1 MDLASQN
8 EEIVTATEGA
18 LRYEIKSDND
28 IGKLS
33 LSQFPDELILEILS
47 YLDVNDLLIAS
58 RLSHHLRTLSL
69 DPLLHAQRLHDASN
83 TLSRHLSHRAP
94 LTDLMSQRIYI
105 TRTSLAARSLGR
117 NLIKIKLNRQLG
129 QRPSIETLVEKN
141 VLPKECYGYGK
152 GKVAPGLVGLKRKVE
167 RERVKDG
174 LRAWVDG
181 WRGRVGEKERE
192 IEGTREGKVEVRW
205 LVRRFAGR
213 DVDRGEGTAGRG
225 PWGKK
230 VERREIPARA
240 KVLGLRRFWEKVGRE
255 GMGVTGN
262 GLGTN

>member
-152 GKVAPGLVGLKRKVE
+152 GKVAPGLVGLKK
-167 RERVKDG
+167 
-174 LRAWVDG
+174 
-181 WRGRVGEKERE
+181 KERE

>member
-1 MDLASQN
+1 MELASQN
-8 EEIVTATEGA
+8 DERATAMEDA

-83 TLSRHLSHRAP
+83 ALSRCLSLRAP
-94 LTDLMSQRIYI
+94 LTDLMNRRIYI

-117 NLIKIKLNRQLG
+117 SLIKIKLNRQLG

-141 VLPKECYGYGK
+141 VLPKECYGYGN
-152 GKVAPGLVGLKRKVE
+152 GKVAPGLVGIKRKVE

-174 LRAWVDG
+174 LRAWVER
-181 WRGRVGEKERE
+181 WKGRVGEKERE

-213 DVDRGEGTAGRG
+213 DVDRGEGAAGKG
-225 PWGKK
+225 TWGKK
-230 VERREIPARA
+230 VERRELPARA

-255 GMGVTGN
+255 GLGVTGN
-262 GLGTN
+262 GLGND

>member
-1 MDLASQN
+1 MMESASRN
-8 EEIVTATEGA
+8 DEKAIVMADTS
-18 LRYEIKSDND
+18 RYEIKSDND

-47 YLDVNDLLIAS
+47 YLDVDDLLIAS

-69 DPLLHAQRLHDASN
+69 DPLLHAHRLHDASH
-83 TLSRHLSHRAP
+83 TLSRRLSHRAP

-117 NLIKIKLNRQLG
+117 NLIKIKLNKQLG

-141 VLPKECYGYGK
+141 VLPKECYGH
-152 GKVAPGLVGLKRKVE
+152 GKVAPGLVGIKRKVE

-174 LRAWVDG
+174 LRAWVEG
-181 WRGRVGEKERE
+181 WKGRVGERERE

-205 LVRRFAGR
+205 LVRRFARR
-213 DVDRGEGTAGRG
+213 DGNESVVGRG
-225 PWGKK
+225 TWGKK
-230 VERREIPARA
+230 VERRELPARA
-240 KVLGLRRFWEKVGRE
+240 KVLGLRSFWERVGKE
-255 GMGVTGN
+255 GVGVRNTYGN
-262 GLGTN
+262 I

>member
-1 MDLASQN
+1 MELASQN
-8 EEIVTATEGA
+8 DERATAIENA
-18 LRYEIKSDND
+18 LRYEIENDND

-47 YLDVNDLLIAS
+47 YLNVNDLLIAS
-58 RLSHHLRTLSL
+58 RLSHHLRTLCL
-69 DPLLHAQRLHDASN
+69 DPLLHAQRLHDASHA
-83 TLSRHLSHRAP
+83 LSRRLSHRAP

-141 VLPKECYGYGK
+141 VLPKEYYGYGK
-152 GKVAPGLVGLKRKVE
+152 GKVAPGLVGIKRKVE

-174 LRAWVDG
+174 LRAWVEG

-192 IEGTREGKVEVRW
+192 IEGTREGKEEVKR
-205 LVRRFAGR
+205 LVKRIAGR
-213 DVDRGEGTAGRG
+213 DVDRGEGAAGRG
-225 PWGKK
+225 TWGKK
-230 VERREIPARA
+230 VERREITARA

-255 GMGVTGN
+255 GVEITGN
-262 GLGTN
+262 GLGNN